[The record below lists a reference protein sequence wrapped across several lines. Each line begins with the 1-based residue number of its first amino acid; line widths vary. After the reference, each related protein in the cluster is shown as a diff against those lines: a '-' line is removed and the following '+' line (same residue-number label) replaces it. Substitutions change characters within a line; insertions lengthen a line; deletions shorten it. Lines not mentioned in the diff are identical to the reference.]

1 MAELRR
7 VLAQVMEVRLQVLG
21 VGVELVDA
29 LEVVVAADDVER
41 DAGAVEVISDS
52 FEARRRAGV
61 ELFAFRAVFRF
72 S

>member
-41 DAGAVEVISDS
+41 DAEAVEVISD
-52 FEARRRAGV
+52 
-61 ELFAFRAVFRF
+61 
-72 S
+72 